1 MDKIEHSLRNLS
13 LRKSIALYITT
24 FTVLALILSM
34 GTAGVCSYTA
44 EHIRSSYPVSGEK
57 YYLTNEAGE
66 RLGEGT
72 YIADQVILYS
82 PKDEELLTVLDAL
95 PLFATPVYSALCIM
109 AAAFLFYRNKL
120 KLPLSELST
129 ASRKITENDLDFRV
143 SYESTDEM
151 GELCA
156 SYEIMRST
164 LASNFASMWRQVED
178 RKQLN
183 AAFAHD
189 LRTPLTVIKGYDEIL
204 GSSDDPMVKETA
216 ATMQKH
222 IVRMENYIAT
232 MSTLRRL
239 EDSHPEY
246 EKIQVQPFLKTL
258 EESALLLCK
267 QGEKNL
273 RFENNVVSRELYLD
287 KSYVS
292 QVVDNLISNAIRY
305 AKQTITINVKESR
318 NGLVLSV
325 SDDGAGF
332 SDELINRATSPY
344 FTSEADRSEHFGL
357 GLYICKLLCEHHE
370 GQLTLEN
377 LPKGAK
383 VTTFFKSASV

>member
-1 MDKIEHSLRNLS
+1 MGKIKHFLRNLS
-13 LRKSIALYITT
+13 LRKSIVLYIAA
-24 FTVLALILSM
+24 FTVIALILSM
-34 GTAGVCSYTA
+34 GTAGVCSYTS
-44 EHIRSSYPVSGEK
+44 EYIQSSYPVSGEK
-57 YYLTNEAGE
+57 YYLTNAAGE

-82 PKDEELLTVLDAL
+82 PKDEQLLTVLDAL
-95 PLFATPVYSALCIM
+95 PLFATPVYSSLCIM
-109 AAAFLFYRNKL
+109 AAAFLFYQNKL
-120 KLPLSELST
+120 KRPLSELST
-129 ASRKITENDLDFRV
+129 ASKKIAENDLNFRV
-143 SYESTDEM
+143 SYEGTDEM

-156 SYEIMRST
+156 SYEMMRST
-164 LASNFASMWRQVED
+164 LAGNFASMWRQVED

-222 IVRMENYIAT
+222 ITRMENYIAS

-239 EDSHPEY
+239 EDSCPEY
-246 EKIQVQPFLKTL
+246 KSVELQPFLKTL
-258 EESALLLCK
+258 EESTRLLCA
-267 QGEKNL
+267 QGEKTL
-273 RFENNVVSRELYLD
+273 RFENNVGSKELCLD
-287 KSYVS
+287 KSYVL
-292 QVVDNLISNAIRY
+292 QVVDNLVSNAIRY
-305 AKQTITINVKESR
+305 AEQTITINVKESR

-325 SDDGAGF
+325 FDDGAGF
-332 SDELINRATSPY
+332 SDELIHRAASPY
-344 FTSEADRSEHFGL
+344 VTSEADRSEHFGL
-357 GLYICKLLCEHHE
+357 GLSICKLLCEHHE

-383 VTTFFKSASV
+383 VTSFFKSASV